1 MNHDLYL
8 PTALFGELH
17 GLLCDITIPQNGG
30 LLTMV
35 NCFQDLQT
43 VQVLYNW
50 TVDNVYPIIR
60 YLNIVNIIINKK
72 YETIL

>member
-8 PTALFGELH
+8 LTAMFGELH
-17 GLLCDITIPQNGG
+17 GLLCDITIPKNRG

-43 VQVLYNW
+43 VQVLYNR

-60 YLNIVNIIINKK
+60 YLNIVNIII
-72 YETIL
+72 